1 MTVIREIAG
10 KWSCQVPTFDPL
22 LQKGTQFVIEPKV
35 LNRDHETKCQLLEW
49 QFRIANP
56 TATQQDKSTSAVSD
70 LELIVKEIRPG
81 RFESWFQ
88 NLSHD
93 TQFWAPTTT
102 AILCLF
108 FGAAVLYTLY
118 VQPTHGLVFVGKHA
132 RSAGCAIIILLF
144 VFLLPIKF
152 GLTRG
157 SSNFR
162 KPFFFALL
170 VTSAWVLCAFWLIFS
185 KLPADFHASDAEY
198 VTYAKSLGQSMSRSY
213 WPILVAALP
222 WLSVSFKL
230 FGLETAEKAS
240 EALEK
245 IPAEK

>member
-1 MTVIREIAG
+1 MTVIRDVAG
-10 KWSCQVPTFDPL
+10 KWSCQVPTFDLP
-22 LQKGTQFVIEPKV
+22 LQKGTRLIVEPKV
-35 LNRDHETKCQLLEW
+35 LNRDRETSCELLEW
-49 QFRIANP
+49 QYRIANQEGKD
-56 TATQQDKSTSAVSD
+56 ASVVSD

-88 NLSHD
+88 SLSPD

-108 FGAAVLYTLY
+108 IGAAVLYTLY
-118 VQPTHGLVFVGKHA
+118 VQPTHGLVFVGKHV

-157 SSNFR
+157 PSNFR

-170 VTSAWVLCAFWLIFS
+170 VTSAWILCAFWLMFS
-185 KLPADFHASDAEY
+185 NLPDRFDGSDAQY

-222 WLSVSFKL
+222 WLSVSFTI
-230 FGLETAEKAS
+230 FGFDTAEKTS
-240 EALEK
+240 ESLEK
-245 IPAEK
+245 LTKEK